1 MHCQSRRHA
10 RRTSHPVQAGRTRPR
25 FTRRI
30 PDALAAIAAD
40 LRVRPVPHHSITGA
54 RPGQLPNEY
63 SPEATTASRV
73 ASHSGRWSLLIASE
87 RSVTPTRSRRKAEDV
102 QQPAHADNPALVT
115 SGRAEGRPRS
125 SGSADLAGLSSV
137 EAARR
142 LTEGRGNH
150 IQATTGRSVAEI
162 LRANIAT
169 RFNALLGALLVVIL
183 IVGPLQDALFG
194 FLLVANS
201 GIGIVQELRARRTLQ
216 RLAVLT
222 APHARVVR
230 DGRTQDCPVEQV
242 VLGDVLVLDAGDQ
255 VVVDGTV
262 LRGDALEVNEAL
274 LTGESEPVSKPVG
287 AQVLS
292 GSFAAVGHGLYRA
305 TRVGQDAYAA
315 SLAAQARRFTLVR
328 SELREVTNQ
337 VLRLVTWVLVPTA
350 ILLAVTQFTLGGHQ
364 GWRDA
369 VRGSVAGV
377 VGMVPEG
384 FVLLTSMAFAIGVI
398 RLARRRVLVQELPAI
413 EALAR
418 VDTVCLD
425 KTGTLTD
432 AAMHVADLDVF
443 TDELPVQAALGAL
456 AAADPHPNA
465 TLAALGVRF
474 DDPGWCATETT
485 AFSAAR
491 KWSSATFPGRGTWIL
506 GAPDVLLPAD
516 HPLLRTA
523 TGRATAGHR
532 VLLIARTDNPP
543 AGRDLPEA
551 VLPAGLITFE
561 ERLRPTA
568 GATLEYFAREHVT
581 VKLISGDAPATVAAV
596 ARRLNLPGGDEP
608 RDARE
613 LPADLDALADTMDRF
628 QVFGRVTPQQKQH
641 MVAALQHRGHTVAMT
656 GDGVNDVLALK
667 QADIGV
673 AIGAGA
679 PAARAVARLVLLD
692 SSFDALPAVVVEGR
706 RIIGNIERVAGL
718 FLTKTV
724 YVMLLAIAVG
734 ATRLPFPFFP
744 RHLTV
749 ISTLTIGV
757 PGFFLA
763 LSHQAE
769 RARPGI
775 LERVLRFAAPAGLV
789 VASSA
794 YTAYALARAQ
804 TDADAG
810 DARTTATLVTTV
822 LGLWVLTLLARP
834 LSPIRITLIAAMGG
848 AFAGILAIAP
858 LRDALALRPLPIEVW
873 ASATVLS
880 LTAGLFVILL
890 HRLVA
895 HLYPPTG
902 RDTGDFRLPDQRQ
915 NSD

>member
-1 MHCQSRRHA
+1 MQQSR
-10 RRTSHPVQAGRTRPR
+10 
-25 FTRRI
+25 
-30 PDALAAIAAD
+30 
-40 LRVRPVPHHSITGA
+40 
-54 RPGQLPNEY
+54 
-63 SPEATTASRV
+63 
-73 ASHSGRWSLLIASE
+73 
-87 RSVTPTRSRRKAEDV
+87 
-102 QQPAHADNPALVT
+102 HADGAAVIT
-115 SGRAEGRPRS
+115 SGRADARPDTPVP
-125 SGSADLAGLSSV
+125 GGLTGLSAR

-142 LTEGRGNH
+142 LSQGQGNH

-169 RFNALLGALLVVIL
+169 RFNALLGALLVVVL

-230 DGRTQDCPVEQV
+230 DGQAQPCPVEQV
-242 VLGDVLVLDAGDQ
+242 VLGDLLVLDAGDQ

-262 LRGDALEVNEAL
+262 VHSDALEVNEAL
-274 LTGESEPVSKPVG
+274 LTGESEPVPKPVD

-292 GSFAAVGHGLYRA
+292 GSFGAVGHGFYRA

-337 VLRLVTWVLVPTA
+337 ALRLVTWVLVPTA
-350 ILLAVTQFTLGGHQ
+350 ILLATTQFTLGGHQ

-418 VDTVCLD
+418 VDVVCLD
-425 KTGTLTD
+425 KTGTLTE
-432 AAMHVADLDVF
+432 AAMHVADLDVLA
-443 TDELPVQAALGAL
+443 DALPVQAALGAL
-456 AAADPHPNA
+456 ATTDPHPNA
-465 TLAALGVRF
+465 TLAALGTRF

-491 KWSSATFPGRGTWIL
+491 KWSSATFAAQGTWIL
-506 GAPDVLLPAD
+506 GAPDVLLPAG

-523 TGRATAGHR
+523 TDRAAAGHR
-532 VLLIARTDNPP
+532 ILLLARTDTPP
-543 AGRDLPEA
+543 TGHDLPEP
-551 VLPAGLITFE
+551 VRPAALITLE

-568 GATLEYFAREHVT
+568 AVTLEYFAREHVT

-596 ARRLNLPGGDEP
+596 ARRLNLPGADEP
-608 RDARE
+608 CDARA
-613 LPADLDALADTMDRF
+613 LPTDPDALADTMERSH
-628 QVFGRVTPQQKQH
+628 VFGRVAPQQKQQ
-641 MVAALQHRGHTVAMT
+641 MIAALQRRGHTVAMT

-679 PAARAVARLVLLD
+679 GAARAVARLVLLD
-692 SSFDALPAVVVEGR
+692 STFDALPAVVVEGR

-775 LERVLRFAAPAGLV
+775 LQRVLRFAVPAGLV
-789 VASSA
+789 VAASA

-822 LGLWVLTLLARP
+822 LGLWVLALLARP
-834 LSPIRITLIAAMGG
+834 LSPIRAALIAAMGG
-848 AFAGILAIAP
+848 AFAGVLAIPP

-873 ASATVLS
+873 ATATVLS
-880 LTAGLFVILL
+880 LAAGLLIILL
-890 HRLVA
+890 HRLA
-895 HLYPPTG
+895 ARLYPPPPTDRG
-902 RDTGDFRLPDQRQ
+902 TRGFRLPDRRAGP
-915 NSD
+915 N